1 MSSPLFNFQPP
12 STASD
17 VFRLASLMV
26 YYITN
31 GKTYIKSHKE
41 VAVITSQTHPWL
53 HARYSSDLM
62 RLLGRMLSTKPEKR
76 PTAEE
81 IEEETSKNKRQKQP
95 ELLPTARLEDFLAV
109 QLKMVALL
117 PKTSY
122 QRKGETITFDQWNG
136 WLGERIE
143 SLRKQAGES
152 GAGGGLSKLY
162 SAIFGGA
169 TQASESEPGGGMVNV
184 GESINWLSGLL
195 MRLQDRMTS
204 ADLTAACSLFRSI
217 EEMAKI
223 KEE

>member
-143 SLRKQAGES
+143 SLRKQAGGR
-152 GAGGGLSKLY
+152 GAGGV
-162 SAIFGGA
+162 
-169 TQASESEPGGGMVNV
+169 VNV
-184 GESINWLSGLL
+184 GESIDWLSGLL
-195 MRLQDRMTS
+195 MWLQDRMTS
-204 ADLTAACSLFRSI
+204 ADLATACSLLRSI
-217 EEMAKI
+217 EEMAQI
-223 KEE
+223 EEE

>member
-1 MSSPLFNFQPP
+1 MINFQPP

-26 YYITN
+26 YHITN
-31 GKTYIKSHKE
+31 GKTYIKSHKDA
-41 VAVITSQTHPWL
+41 AVITSESHPWL
-53 HARYSSDLM
+53 HARYSSNLM
-62 RLLGRMLSTKPEKR
+62 GLLGRMLSTKPEER
-76 PTAEE
+76 PTAAE
-81 IEEETSKNKRQKQP
+81 INAETFKNRRQNKP
-95 ELLPTARLEDFLAV
+95 EILPTASMENFLTT
-109 QLKMVALL
+109 QKKMVALL

-122 QRKGETITFDQWNG
+122 QYKGETYTFDQWNG
-136 WLGERIE
+136 WLGED
-143 SLRKQAGES
+143 SKGLWKQAGES
-152 GAGGGLSKLY
+152 GAGVGLSKLY

-204 ADLTAACSLFRSI
+204 ADLTAACSLLRSI
-217 EEMAKI
+217 EEMTKI